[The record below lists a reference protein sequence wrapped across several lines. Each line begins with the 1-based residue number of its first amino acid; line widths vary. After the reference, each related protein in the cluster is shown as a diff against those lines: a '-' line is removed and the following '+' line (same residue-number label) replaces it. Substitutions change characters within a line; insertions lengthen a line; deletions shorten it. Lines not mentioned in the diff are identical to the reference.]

1 MSAFFQADLVG
12 VSFGEIMLRFA
23 DAVPLGIKTNGRV
36 VINPPDS
43 TLLQDGD
50 EVVVLAEDDD
60 TYSAA
65 DAPFPCSEE
74 AAPSP
79 AASRDQ
85 AEEILFCGWR
95 RDMHYIILALDNM
108 VPSGSTLHIMS
119 DKKVASDDPEE
130 EPGMADILSE
140 FLHGSCLQES
150 YEEAGTPRSTDD
162 LGMELPTLAHLR
174 LNFIQ
179 GSHTARKELEKLPLE
194 TYNSVLILA
203 SEESE
208 EIHDMETTDSES
220 LACLL
225 RIRDIVNRRYQD
237 KGVAESARPR
247 QELISEIL
255 DSRTKELVQMMKIS
269 EYVMSNALISCALA
283 M

>member
-1 MSAFFQADLVG
+1 MKDRLSFSEPDTSKIKNKPDALRRKEELLEKTRFQYSTQDNSVNA
-12 VSFGEIMLRFA
+12 EI
-23 DAVPLGIKTNGRV
+23 
-36 VINPPDS
+36 
-43 TLLQDGD
+43 
-50 EVVVLAEDDD
+50 
-60 TYSAA
+60 
-65 DAPFPCSEE
+65 
-74 AAPSP
+74 
-79 AASRDQ
+79 
-85 AEEILFCGWR
+85 
-95 RDMHYIILALDNM
+95 
-108 VPSGSTLHIMS
+108 
-119 DKKVASDDPEE
+119 
-130 EPGMADILSE
+130 
-140 FLHGSCLQES
+140 
-150 YEEAGTPRSTDD
+150 YE
-162 LGMELPTLAHLR
+162 
-174 LNFIQ
+174 
-179 GSHTARKELEKLPLE
+179 ELEKLPLE

>member
-1 MSAFFQADLVG
+1 
-12 VSFGEIMLRFA
+12 
-23 DAVPLGIKTNGRV
+23 
-36 VINPPDS
+36 
-43 TLLQDGD
+43 
-50 EVVVLAEDDD
+50 
-60 TYSAA
+60 
-65 DAPFPCSEE
+65 
-74 AAPSP
+74 
-79 AASRDQ
+79 
-85 AEEILFCGWR
+85 
-95 RDMHYIILALDNM
+95 
-108 VPSGSTLHIMS
+108 
-119 DKKVASDDPEE
+119 
-130 EPGMADILSE
+130 
-140 FLHGSCLQES
+140 
-150 YEEAGTPRSTDD
+150 
-162 LGMELPTLAHLR
+162 MELPTLAHLR